1 MDLDLFLVKAVS
13 TLLFLLCHLF
23 SMLIGRFGG
32 TPLHHAAK
40 RGLKRT
46 LELLLSNGANALLI
60 NDDCQTPLEIARAK
74 GFGEIVR
81 ALESHIC
88 LFAGWLR
95 ERYGPGFLETFAPQL
110 LTRKVHL
117 RSEDQGNEKFLV
129 NRRTVKVAIL
139 GVGGEACLFNKKWR
153 LSKENNWVVVVP
165 CGSRNLKKPFKL
177 ELAIYAT
184 LQDAK
189 PRTTIALWKAH
200 MDETAVGHQDPSVTI
215 SEITTMSPRR
225 RRRRGQPRVIR
236 QIGVKLLPASE
247 GDKQQLQQFCSACKG
262 IPQVAHSTFPFNA
275 HTPDASAPAPAPLVS
290 EDAQLAMAINASIQS
305 AIEEGLPINRFEPLS
320 GVNPSIAGSSSG
332 TADQA
337 SFGSP
342 GVPSKGSSNKWQG
355 HEAGPSGASAT
366 AEVISPA
373 TSASPVVPSAPII
386 TDEVMDDGPIHY
398 PSIDLDEINMPEP
411 VGDYMGTLDGGR
423 KVDGSSS
430 CVICL
435 DALVEGACV
444 PCGHL
449 AGCMSCLNEV
459 KAKEW
464 GCPICRAKIDQV
476 IRVYAV

>member
-1 MDLDLFLVKAVS
+1 
-13 TLLFLLCHLF
+13 
-23 SMLIGRFGG
+23 
-32 TPLHHAAK
+32 
-40 RGLKRT
+40 
-46 LELLLSNGANALLI
+46 
-60 NDDCQTPLEIARAK
+60 
-74 GFGEIVR
+74 
-81 ALESHIC
+81 
-88 LFAGWLR
+88 R

-110 LTRKVHL
+110 LTRKV
-117 RSEDQGNEKFLV
+117 
-129 NRRTVKVAIL
+129 
-139 GVGGEACLFNKKWR
+139 
-153 LSKENNWVVVVP
+153 WVVVVP

-200 MDETAVGHQDPSVTI
+200 MDETAVGHQYPSVTI
-215 SEITTMSPRR
+215 SEITTK
-225 RRRRGQPRVIR
+225 
-236 QIGVKLLPASE
+236 IGVKLLPASE

-262 IPQVAHSTFPFNA
+262 IPQVAHSAFPFDA
-275 HTPDASAPAPAPLVS
+275 HTPDAPAPLVS
-290 EDAQLAMAINASIQS
+290 EDVQLAMAINASIHL
-305 AIEEGLPINRFEPLS
+305 AIEEGLPINHFEPPS

-355 HEAGPSGASAT
+355 HEAGPSGSSAT

-386 TDEVMDDGPIHY
+386 MDEVMDDGPIHY

-411 VGDYMGTLDGGR
+411 VGHYMGTLDAER

-430 CVICL
+430 CVVCL

-444 PCGHL
+444 PCGHM